1 MNVKNGGG
9 FAIPVQA
16 PAPLPADELLS
27 LREIDSFT
35 EELLTQPEVEPR
47 LRTICDFWVPAR
59 ADWALVTLTEH
70 PSGVLKIAAIAHR
83 DAQRGNALLERL
95 RGQPYKPQDRLFSSE
110 ASGEIALRLQF
121 GDRHIGVLHLG
132 IPPAEP
138 VNAQLL
144 ERIASRSAVG
154 LHNAQ
159 LFEQQRKIALSFQN
173 AALTTEL
180 PRIEGLRFDAV
191 YEAGQAEALVG
202 GDWYD
207 AFAVADGRIVLS
219 VGDVAGS
226 GLEAAVAMTSVR
238 QAIRGV
244 AQVHPDPAVM
254 LAAAERTL
262 RLQHKDLLVTAFV
275 AVLDSVTQECAYA
288 NAGHPPPLLRTE
300 DGAVRALRIGR
311 PPLGLWEFGSR
322 FIVHHAHVPPGS
334 LLLLFTDGLTEA
346 TRDILEGESR
356 LRAAL
361 EASDILVYDNVA
373 RRIHE
378 VVLGQRSL
386 DDVAIL
392 SVRIESARE
401 VWRWRLDP
409 MWADAAA
416 RVRTEIRAILAA
428 EAFSAPHQ
436 TDFEVIFSELMSNML
451 RFAPG
456 TAEVILEQH
465 GEDFVLHVLDK
476 GAGFLFVPQLPPDLF
491 SESGRG
497 LFLIANL
504 SRDFSVVRRPGGGSH
519 ARVVLLQKDGA
530 TQ

>member
-1 MNVKNGGG
+1 MNVKIGGG
-9 FAIPVQA
+9 FAIPLEA
-16 PAPLPADELLS
+16 PGPLPADQVLS
-27 LREIDSFT
+27 LREVDSFT
-35 EELLTQPEVEPR
+35 DELLTHLELESR
-47 LRTICDFWVPAR
+47 LRTICDFWVPKR
-59 ADWALVTLTEH
+59 ADWVLVTLTEH
-70 PSGVLKIAAIAHR
+70 PSAVLKIAAIAHR
-83 DAQRGNALLERL
+83 DAERGDALRERL

-110 ASGEIALRLQF
+110 SSGEIALPLQF
-121 GDRHIGVLHLG
+121 GDRHIGMLHLG
-132 IPPAEP
+132 IPPADTVDAE
-138 VNAQLL
+138 LL
-144 ERIASRSAVG
+144 ERIAARSAVG

-159 LFEQQRKIALSFQN
+159 LFEQQRKIALSFQTS
-173 AALTTEL
+173 ALTTEL
-180 PRIEGLRFDAV
+180 PRIEGIRFDAV
-191 YEAGQAEALVG
+191 YEAAQAEALVG

-275 AVLDSVTQECAYA
+275 AVLDTVTQECAYA
-288 NAGHPPPLLRTE
+288 NAGHPPPLLRSD
-300 DGAVRALRIGR
+300 DGIVRALRIGR
-311 PPLGLWEFGSR
+311 PPLGLSEFESR
-322 FIVHHAHVPPGS
+322 FVVHHVQVLPGS
-334 LLLLFTDGLTEA
+334 LMLLFTDGLIEA

-356 LRAAL
+356 LHAAL
-361 EASDILVYDNVA
+361 EAPDILVYDNVA
-373 RRIHE
+373 RRIHD

-409 MWADAAA
+409 MWEDAAV

-428 EAFSAPHQ
+428 AAFGPSNQ
-436 TDFEVIFSELMSNML
+436 TDFEIIFSELMSNML

-476 GAGFLFVPQLPPDLF
+476 GTGFLFVPQLPPDLF

-519 ARVVLLQKDGA
+519 ARVVLLQKNGA
-530 TQ
+530 N